1 MLAGCLRVTV
11 GAPQENDR
19 FLDALQSSLEQ
30 AA

>member
-1 MLAGCLRVTV
+1 MRVTV

-19 FLDALQSSLEQ
+19 FLDALQASLAV